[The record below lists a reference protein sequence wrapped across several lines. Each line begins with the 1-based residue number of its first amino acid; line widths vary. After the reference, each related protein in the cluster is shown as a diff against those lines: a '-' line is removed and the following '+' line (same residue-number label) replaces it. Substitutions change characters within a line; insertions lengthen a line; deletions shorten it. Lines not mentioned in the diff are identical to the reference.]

1 MRASLKKG
9 VKNFKKRTYF
19 AHTLKFLPVLSVDS
33 FLKALPFS
41 DSLTKYVIKSNLVLA
56 YCSHTCICICICI
69 CCTCIFERLR
79 DLVVPCWADWQ
90 VTVLS
95 HLHPL
100 SRPPIMADRDCF
112 DHQNTRQLEGG
123 PTCQFQSQI
132 VATVIFK
139 TMRLRRFEIKA
150 KEFICKL
157 SSFNQNVGGEET
169 RADDTPL
176 MDGW

>member
-1 MRASLKKG
+1 M
-9 VKNFKKRTYF
+9 KRSDALWRF
-19 AHTLKFLPVLSVDS
+19 ACGDV
-33 FLKALPFS
+33 LKALPFS

-139 TMRLRRFEIKA
+139 TMTIFVTKMQESAKFNIFWKSQFLLFLSYLR
-150 KEFICKL
+150 
-157 SSFNQNVGGEET
+157 
-169 RADDTPL
+169 
-176 MDGW
+176 